1 MGNYFLDIQK
11 IQDQKHLQILRKFR
25 KAFIKQ
31 VAPSIMAF
39 SQETYRGC
47 QKDKKYVRDQSKLL
61 IDCKNIYQQST
72 RKTNM
77 PFLKAELNPTSFSFI
92 TTGLFTVC
100 PGSDPFYIVK
110 LLYKMGHYFPDRRYI
125 HLNEEKN
132 YIFMYPTPPRKS
144 LSFRSSLTC
153 HNFSSLIQIQVMA
166 DLNFQLFL
174 HSVYIQLS
182 S

>member
-1 MGNYFLDIQK
+1 
-11 IQDQKHLQILRKFR
+11 
-25 KAFIKQ
+25 
-31 VAPSIMAF
+31 MAF

-100 PGSDPFYIVK
+100 QGSDPFYIVK
-110 LLYKMGHYFPDRRYI
+110 LLYKMGHYF
-125 HLNEEKN
+125 LNRLYVTSWGTSTTRLLN
-132 YIFMYPTPPRKS
+132 NQIIFFLFPCLPKFVIYCARGNGPCKVTK
-144 LSFRSSLTC
+144 LQGT
-153 HNFSSLIQIQVMA
+153 FSGCAHALRAHYKLLVK
-166 DLNFQLFL
+166 
-174 HSVYIQLS
+174 
-182 S
+182 